1 MSKKRIIRVV
11 VGVLMLAA
19 LLFCIYRAMLAAPAP
34 EEPAGETETVE
45 TEPPAES
52 AEPSASAA
60 PSPTPSPTPEPTP
73 TPLPYTNPLSGEP
86 MEEDISESRPYAI
99 MINNI
104 QQALPQCGVSQAEIV
119 YEIPA
124 EGGVTR
130 RLPIFSTSLMSVK
143 MAIMRVTPPSAG
155 IPGGDRL

>member
-52 AEPSASAA
+52 AEDTFVPIS
-60 PSPTPSPTPEPTP
+60 
-73 TPLPYTNPLSGEP
+73 NPVL
-86 MEEDISESRPYAI
+86 
-99 MINNI
+99 
-104 QQALPQCGVSQAEIV
+104 LV
-119 YEIPA
+119 
-124 EGGVTR
+124 
-130 RLPIFSTSLMSVK
+130 
-143 MAIMRVTPPSAG
+143 
-155 IPGGDRL
+155 